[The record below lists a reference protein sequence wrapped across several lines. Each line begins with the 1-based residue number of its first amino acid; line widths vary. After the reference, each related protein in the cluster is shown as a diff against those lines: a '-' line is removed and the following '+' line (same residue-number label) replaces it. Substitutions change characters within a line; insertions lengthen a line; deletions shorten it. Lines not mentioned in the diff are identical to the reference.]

1 VVRIGTNTAKAAIR
15 VLSKT
20 TLKATNN
27 LMKIKNFS
35 AFPSFPLGVL
45 ILSASLLGAC
55 VHHVRVSGSFPAPVG
70 DRLPLVVGLYFSP
83 EFKNYAPVEVLY
95 QRSNWKID
103 LGTASE
109 QMFEQVF
116 YNLSNRIVV
125 LKDKPDGNEPP
136 EGVDLIVIPTFTD
149 FGLLDPSATP
159 LEFFSLSFKYK
170 IDVFAPDGNLVADWT
185 INAYGKAPSYALNA
199 KNSVKEALMFA
210 LRDAAA
216 SLTLD
221 FPRQPGV
228 IRYINKAGA
237 NSVAQTQQEENSD

>member
-1 VVRIGTNTAKAAIR
+1 
-15 VLSKT
+15 
-20 TLKATNN
+20 
-27 LMKIKNFS
+27 MKIKNFF

-45 ILSASLLGAC
+45 ILSATLLGAC
-55 VHHVRVSGSFPAPVG
+55 VHNVQVSGRFPAPVG

-95 QRSNWKID
+95 QRSNWKIK

-125 LKDKPDGNEPP
+125 LKDKPDGNETP
-136 EGVDLIVIPTFTD
+136 EGIDLIVIPSFTD

-170 IDVFAPDGNLVADWT
+170 IDVFGPNGNLVADWT
-185 INAYGKAPSYALNA
+185 INAYGKAPSYALHA

-228 IRYINKAGA
+228 IRYINRAGA
-237 NSVAQTQQEENSD
+237 SSVAQTQQEENSE

>member
-1 VVRIGTNTAKAAIR
+1 
-15 VLSKT
+15 
-20 TLKATNN
+20 
-27 LMKIKNFS
+27 MKLKNFF
-35 AFPSFPLGVL
+35 ALPFFPLGAL
-45 ILSASLLGAC
+45 ILSAALLGAC
-55 VHHVRVSGSFPAPVG
+55 VHNVKVSGSFPAPVG
-70 DRLPLVVGLYFSP
+70 DRLPLVVGLYFAP
-83 EFKNYAPVEVLY
+83 EFKNYAPVEELY
-95 QRSNWKID
+95 QRANWKID

-116 YNLSNRIVV
+116 HNLSNRVV
-125 LKDKPDGNEPP
+125 LLKDRPDGGVPA
-136 EGVDLIVIPTFTD
+136 EGIDLIVIPSFTD

-170 IDVFAPDGNLVADWT
+170 IDVFAPGGNLVADWT
-185 INAYGKAPSYALNA
+185 INAYGKAPSYALNV

-228 IRYINKAGA
+228 IRYLNRADSS
-237 NSVAQTQQEENSD
+237 SVAQSQQGENSD